1 MRIVELIIVGR
12 WGRLGVKNVATYSA
26 ARTDQANW
34 QNTSPPEGAL
44 NYGLERLLQKIP
56 DLRNL
61 QLKLVESMILSKHH
75 RGDLLEKR
83 GVVLKVLASRLYL
96 MPLSA
101 QALRF

>member
-26 ARTDQANW
+26 ARTGQANW
-34 QNTSPPEGAL
+34 QNTSPPEGVL
-44 NYGLERLLQKIP
+44 NYGLERLQKIP

-83 GVVLKVLASRLYL
+83 GLVLKVLASRLYL
-96 MPLSA
+96 MPLCA
-101 QALRF
+101 QVLRF

>member
-26 ARTDQANW
+26 ARAGQANW
-34 QNTSPPEGAL
+34 QNTSPPEGVL
-44 NYGLERLLQKIP
+44 NYGLERLQKIP

-83 GVVLKVLASRLYL
+83 GLVLKVLASRLYL
-96 MPLSA
+96 MPLCA
-101 QALRF
+101 QVLRF